1 MAQEKVS
8 KFLLTLNY
16 HFEYS
21 LTEFF
26 LATTT
31 KASFTEPPASIPSQ
45 ININEEDSSEDE
57 TWNPDTATKTST
69 VELTFDKEDLE
80 EEEEEDFIEDDNLD
94 VESLEEKKR

>member
-1 MAQEKVS
+1 MITSKGNHTIVFQAFTRERLKSTTLHSQNLAQEKVS
-8 KFLLTLNY
+8 KFLLTLYY

-45 ININEEDSSEDE
+45 ININKEDSSEDE
-57 TWNPDTATKTST
+57 M
-69 VELTFDKEDLE
+69 
-80 EEEEEDFIEDDNLD
+80 
-94 VESLEEKKR
+94 